1 MIEKIL
7 FALLIC
13 LINSE
18 RVEIN
23 FLNSSNKVEV
33 NNSYFLLCI
42 KMPEQLKQSDHI
54 FLVLDCD
61 EKNATINKTIY
72 YNYLN
77 ISCENDKYKEI
88 NFNNLTG
95 EFNYIESELNLEE
108 DNRGIHHEYKIIK
121 KESNQNYI
129 LMLIKDFKGNQ
140 IKIEYSKLSLRV
152 ILVVIIACVVGV
164 ILTIIIIFLIVFK
177 YYVNK
182 KRLESHEEFKVSL
195 VDDSLEL
202 KEKN

>member
-1 MIEKIL
+1 MLEKIL

-42 KMPEQLKQSDHI
+42 KMPEKLKQSEHI

-164 ILTIIIIFLIVFK
+164 ILTIIIIFIIVFK